1 MSPDE
6 TSSNE
11 DPASRD
17 PGAPA
22 MASPS
27 ADSVG
32 EATVAARHAFALFAT
47 GVLAALGVVVAFL
60 HSERSALRR
69 ADVERVGLLSE
80 RGAQTIATRILD
92 RGGAF
97 DEAAVIAVQDEVARI
112 AEARGVLQVALVLP
126 GEGEAITAQS
136 AAAVRR
142 LRGAPLPVIDRV
154 TPGRTLGEDHLTV
167 ARGFRLAPGDERD
180 SLLVIRSGYPGLE
193 MRMRDLL
200 SLSGRLLGLIALLLV
215 FATPALARWV
225 DRRHASAA
233 RLVRE
238 GETPTVELARGGGA
252 ELAELVGRIERDALL
267 IEWAESSRFECA
279 RASAAELERLSAEL
293 RAARSIAESARA
305 EARAATAAKAAFV
318 ANTSHEVRTPLHAV
332 IGSTSLL
339 LETDLDAEQR
349 ALAER
354 GQRAT
359 ETLLT
364 LVDDVLDLARFD
376 AREIQLEVGAFDP
389 AALVEEVVEL
399 CGAAAAD
406 QGLDIASF
414 VSPECPGRVLGD
426 RARIRQALMR
436 LVNNAIKFT
445 DVGEVTVEL
454 GWEAAEDGVPRVR
467 FTVTDSGPGIS
478 AEERAR
484 LFAAFERLD
493 SSDTRRHGGVGLGL
507 ALVSRIA
514 RASGGTVQLDSQPG
528 RGSRFSLLL
537 PLSLDESERSG
548 LTERVT
554 GRRVPLQGLSILV
567 VDDAAATTRCLARTL
582 EILGAEVHVEAST
595 YAGFES
601 LVRGRH
607 DVVLLDARLAGR
619 DAFLGAVESD
629 ERREPVP
636 VVLLT
641 PPVAGRV
648 LDEPC
653 DEAVAAVAAKPLSRA
668 GIEALLR
675 RVLSLEGDEESVSEP
690 ARPAEEPAHL
700 FDSAL
705 RRRLCILLV
714 EDNQTN
720 QQLIQYVLG
729 KRGYRVDVA
738 SNGRCAVDAFAVGD
752 HDAIL
757 MDCQMPEM
765 DGYEATRR
773 IRELETFRGG
783 RVPILAMTANALEDH
798 RRTCIEA
805 GMDDLLAK
813 PFQPHRLVQ
822 WLEGWLVR
830 TAVDGDAR
838 SRPRLTRAEAI
849 ASLPAG
855 RSGGEDR
862 GSEAVS
868 RAVEELEASP
878 RELVYVEP
886 RVDLSGVLDDSV
898 LGPLLDDDQGRV
910 LASEL
915 VAAFLELAP
924 ARFEELE
931 RAVAAGELT
940 EGARLAHSLVST
952 CNTVG
957 ALRLAR
963 RLRELERIAEGGSRE
978 DSARMLERARRD
990 VELACLALGEP
1001 LG

>member
-1 MSPDE
+1 MFPDE
-6 TSSNE
+6 TSSDD
-11 DPASRD
+11 DPVARD
-17 PGAPA
+17 PGVPA
-22 MASPS
+22 TAFPPEDA
-27 ADSVG
+27 AD
-32 EATVAARHAFALFAT
+32 EATVAARHACALFLT
-47 GVLAALGVVVAFL
+47 GLVAAIGVVAAFL
-60 HSERSALRR
+60 QSERSALRR

-80 RGAQTIATRILD
+80 RGAQTMSTRILD

-97 DEAAVIAVQDEVARI
+97 DQAALAVVRDEVARI
-112 AEARGVLQVALVLP
+112 AETRGVLEVALVLP
-126 GEGEAITAQS
+126 GGDEVITARS
-136 AAAVRR
+136 TAAVRR
-142 LRGAPLPVIDRV
+142 LRGASLPALDTT
-154 TPGRTLGEDHLTV
+154 TPGRTLREDHLAV

-180 SLLVIRSGYPGLE
+180 SLLVIRSGYPELE

-200 SLSGRLLGLIALLLV
+200 SLSGRLLGLVALLLV
-215 FATPALARWV
+215 FAAPALARWI
-225 DRRHASAA
+225 DRRHVSAA
-233 RLVRE
+233 RRVRD
-238 GETPTVELARGGGA
+238 GETPTAAHARGGGA
-252 ELAELVGRIERDALL
+252 ELIELVGRIERDAAL
-267 IEWAESSRFECA
+267 IEQAESSRAESA
-279 RASAAELERLSAEL
+279 RAAAAELERLSDEL
-293 RAARSIAESARA
+293 RAAHRIAESARA
-305 EARAATAAKAAFV
+305 EARAAAAARAAFV

-339 LETDLDAEQR
+339 METGLDAEQR

-354 GQRAT
+354 SQRAT

-376 AREIQLEVGAFDP
+376 AREIQLAVSGFDP

-445 DVGEVTVEL
+445 DVGEVTLEL
-454 GWEAAEDGVPRVR
+454 GWEAAEDGVPRAR
-467 FTVTDSGPGIS
+467 FTVADTGPGIG

-484 LFAAFERLD
+484 LFTAFEQLD

-514 RASGGTVQLDSQPG
+514 RASGGTVELDSQPG
-528 RGSRFSLLL
+528 RGSSFSLLL
-537 PLSLDESERSG
+537 PLSIDGRERG
-548 LTERVT
+548 GFAGRVT

-601 LVRGRH
+601 MVRGQH
-607 DVVLLDARLAGR
+607 DAVLLDARLAGR
-619 DAFLGAVESD
+619 DAFLGAVESN
-629 ERREPVP
+629 EGRGAAP

-641 PPVAGRV
+641 PPVAGRA
-648 LDEPC
+648 LKEAC

-668 GIEALLR
+668 DIETVLR
-675 RVLSLEGDEESVSEP
+675 RVLTLEDEEET
-690 ARPAEEPAHL
+690 ARDRVRGGEEPAHL
-700 FDSAL
+700 FDSDL

-714 EDNQTN
+714 EDDHAN
-720 QQLIQYVLG
+720 QQLVQYVLG

-738 SNGRCAVDAFAVGD
+738 SNGRCAVDAFAVGN

-773 IRELETFRGG
+773 IRELEASRGG
-783 RVPILAMTANALEDH
+783 RVPILAMTANALGAH
-798 RRTCIEA
+798 RQTCIEA

-838 SRPRLTRAEAI
+838 SRPRVTRAEVM
-849 ASLPAG
+849 ASLPVG
-855 RSGGEDR
+855 RSGGNDQ
-862 GSEAVS
+862 GTEAVT
-868 RAVEELEASP
+868 RAVEELEVGCG
-878 RELVYVEP
+878 ELVHVEP
-886 RVDLSGVLDDSV
+886 GVDLSGVLDDSV
-898 LGPLLDDDQGRV
+898 LAPLLDDEGGRA

-915 VAAFLELAP
+915 VEAFLELAP

-931 RAVAAGELT
+931 RAVAADDLVAC
-940 EGARLAHSLVST
+940 ARVAHSLVST
-952 CNTVG
+952 CSTVG

-963 RLRELERIAEGGSRE
+963 TMRELELVAEGGSRE
-978 DSARMLERARRD
+978 ESARILEVTRRE
-990 VELACLALGEP
+990 VELARLALGEP
-1001 LG
+1001 RG

>member
-1 MSPDE
+1 MSLDE
-6 TSSNE
+6 TSSND
-11 DPASRD
+11 DPAARD
-17 PGAPA
+17 RGAPA
-22 MASPS
+22 PALAS
-27 ADSVG
+27 ADPSDEASV
-32 EATVAARHAFALFAT
+32 AVRHACALFAT
-47 GVLAALGVVVAFL
+47 GLLVAFCVVAVFL
-60 HSERSALRR
+60 QSERSALRR

-80 RGAQTIATRILD
+80 RGVQTIATRILD

-97 DEAAVIAVQDEVARI
+97 DEAAMAVVRDEVARI
-112 AEARGVLQVALVLP
+112 AEARGVLEVALVLP
-126 GEGEAITAQS
+126 GGQEIVTARS
-136 AAAVRR
+136 ASAVRR
-142 LRGAPLPVIDRV
+142 LRGTSLPEIDTTV
-154 TPGRTLGEDHLTV
+154 PGRTLREDHLAVT
-167 ARGFRLAPGDERD
+167 RGFRLAPGDERD

-215 FATPALARWV
+215 FVTPALARWI
-225 DRRHASAA
+225 DRRHAWAA
-233 RLVRE
+233 RRVRE
-238 GETPTVELARGGGA
+238 GETPAAELARGGGA
-252 ELAELVGRIERDALL
+252 ELMELVGRIERDAAL
-267 IEWAESSRFECA
+267 IERAESSRSDST
-279 RASAAELERLSAEL
+279 RAAAAEMKRLSDEL
-293 RAARSIAESARA
+293 HAAQRIAESAHA
-305 EARAATAAKAAFV
+305 EARAAAAAKAAFV

-339 LETDLDAEQR
+339 LETELDAEQR

-354 GQRAT
+354 GQHAT

-376 AREIQLEVGAFDP
+376 AREIQLEVAGFDP
-389 AALVEEVVEL
+389 AVLAEEVVEL
-399 CGAAAAD
+399 CGAAAAA

-414 VSPECPGRVLGD
+414 VSPECPGRLLGD

-445 DVGEVTVEL
+445 DVGEVTVEV
-454 GWEAAEDGVPRVR
+454 GWETAQDGVPRVR
-467 FTVTDSGPGIS
+467 FSVADSGPGIG

-484 LFAAFERLD
+484 LFTAFEQLD
-493 SSDTRRHGGVGLGL
+493 SSDTRRHGGAGLGL

-537 PLSLDESERSG
+537 PLSIDERA
-548 LTERVT
+548 TE
-554 GRRVPLQGLSILV
+554 GRVPLRGLSILV

-582 EILGAEVHVEAST
+582 EVLGAEVQVETST

-601 LVRGRH
+601 LVGGKH
-607 DVVLLDARLAGR
+607 DAVLLDARLAGR
-619 DAFLGAVESD
+619 DAFLGAVESS
-629 ERREPVP
+629 ERRESVP

-641 PPVAGRV
+641 PPVAGRA
-648 LDEPC
+648 LKEPC

-668 GIEALLR
+668 GLEAVLR
-675 RVLSLEGDEESVSEP
+675 RVLTLEGGEESAREP
-690 ARPAEEPAHL
+690 ARRGEEPAHL
-700 FDSAL
+700 FDSDL

-714 EDNQTN
+714 EDDHTN
-720 QQLIQYVLG
+720 QQLVQYVLG
-729 KRGYRVDVA
+729 KRGYRVDIA

-765 DGYEATRR
+765 DGYEATRL
-773 IRELETFRGG
+773 IRELEASRGS

-798 RRTCIEA
+798 RQTCIEA

-813 PFQPHRLVQ
+813 PFQPHQLVQ
-822 WLEGWLVR
+822 RLEGWLVR

-838 SRPRLTRAEAI
+838 SQPRTTRAEAM

-855 RSGGEDR
+855 RGGGVDQ
-862 GSEAVS
+862 GHEAVT
-868 RAVEELEASP
+868 RAVEELEAAP
-878 RELVYVEP
+878 QGLVYVEP
-886 RVDLSGVLDDSV
+886 RADLSGVLDGSV
-898 LGPLLDDDQGRV
+898 LGPLLDGEQGRA

-915 VAAFLELAP
+915 VEAFLELAP
-924 ARFEELE
+924 MRFEELE
-931 RAVAAGELT
+931 RAIAGDDLL
-940 EGARLAHSLVST
+940 GCARLAHSLVST

-963 RLRELERIAEGGSRE
+963 RMQELEMVAEGGSRE
-978 DSARMLERARRD
+978 ETARVLEVVRRE
-990 VELACLALGEP
+990 VELARLALSEP